1 MQRDL
6 APGSVPDFPEP
17 VVTHRVERWAD
28 GNVSAQEDQLAQETP
43 VALVYNGI
51 SHAVMLASPGDLVE
65 FATGFTLSEGIAEA
79 VDEIYDIEVMA
90 TAEGIEVHI
99 GLSSRRMAALKERRR
114 NLSGRTGCGLC
125 GTESLAEVERAHAQ
139 LPVVKGFTAVNIH
152 RAMQSLAAGQRMHAL
167 TGAVHAAAWAT
178 RDGSVEYVFEDVG
191 RHNALDKLIG
201 RLAREKKSF
210 SEGCALITSRASFE
224 MVQKAALAGAGVLAA
239 VSAPTALAVDTALA
253 CNLALAGFVRGDD
266 CVAYT
271 FAERLGLT
279 GQEHGH

>member
-6 APGSVPDFPEP
+6 APDNVPDFPEP
-17 VVTHRVERWAD
+17 VITHQVERWAD
-28 GNVSAQEDQLAQETP
+28 GKASAHEDQLAQETP

-51 SHAVMLASPGDLVE
+51 SHAVMLASPSDLVE

-79 VDEIYDIEVMA
+79 ADEIYDIEVMA

-99 GLSSRRMAALKERRR
+99 GLSARRMTALKERRR

-125 GTESLAEVERAHAQ
+125 GTESLAEVQRTHAQ
-139 LPVVKGFTAVNIH
+139 LPAVSGFSAQNIH

-178 RDGSVEYVFEDVG
+178 RDGTVEHVFEDVG

-201 RLAREKKSF
+201 CLAREKKSF

-224 MVQKAALAGAGVLAA
+224 MVQKCLVLGIPLLGA
-239 VSAPTALAVDTALA
+239 VSAPTSLAVKMAQEGGLTL
-253 CNLALAGFVRGDD
+253 LGFVRK
-266 CVAYT
+266 
-271 FAERLGLT
+271 
-279 GQEHGH
+279 GQHVVYADPHHLLSPVSA